1 MYKVAIFELDGT
13 LLFGETQAMMGII
26 HDVISVQDMIS
37 WWALWQDW

>member
-13 LLFGETQAMMGII
+13 MLFGETQAMGII